1 MCIRDSQYIE
11 QPLIDKSEIEKRLD
25 GISELSE
32 KAMLRDEIREYL
44 NPIYDLER
52 LLGKVSYKT
61 ANPRDLLAFA
71 GSLKMLPSIKVLL
84 NDFSSDILKKIQ
96 EETDDLTD
104 VCTLIERAIC
114 EEPVSYTHLAGR
126 LQTHL
131 AIRLFLN
138 EIGYDSYLKKKSRSY
153 VEYEDKK
160 KMAQTIQEAVS
171 YTHLD
176 RTGKV

>member
-1 MCIRDSQYIE
+1 M
-11 QPLIDKSEIEKRLD
+11 KKRLD

-84 NDFSSDILKKIQ
+84 NDFF
-96 EETDDLTD
+96 
-104 VCTLIERAIC
+104 
-114 EEPVSYTHLAGR
+114 P
-126 LQTHL
+126 QT
-131 AIRLFLN
+131 F
-138 EIGYDSYLKKKSRSY
+138 
-153 VEYEDKK
+153 
-160 KMAQTIQEAVS
+160 
-171 YTHLD
+171 
-176 RTGKV
+176 